1 MQPNS
6 VGLEEVDGVE
16 ITILMDNYVDL
27 LMVSGE
33 VAKQP
38 RLEDTLGEAQSRLI
52 AEHGFCA
59 LVTVIADGRRESI
72 LFDAGLS
79 PDGVLHNIDILET
92 SLADVRAIVLSHGHA
107 DHTGALVGLLQRL
120 DKRKLPLIAHPDA
133 FLQRKVVIPD
143 GREVKLPPPDR
154 EALLKE
160 GAELIE
166 SKEPSLLLDKRALV
180 TGQIARTTAFEKGF
194 PIHHSLVDGRWQPDP
209 WIYDDQ
215 ALVFH
220 LRGKG
225 LAILTGC
232 GHAGV
237 INIIKHARN
246 VTGIE
251 NVYALIGGFHLGGP
265 LFEAIIPQTV
275 EELKAA
281 APRVVVPGHCTGWK
295 AVHEMARAMPGAF
308 IQNSVGTRYV
318 L

>member
-1 MQPNS
+1 MQANS
-6 VGLEEVDGVE
+6 VGLKEVDSVE

-27 LMVSGE
+27 LMVSSE
-33 VAKQP
+33 VARQP
-38 RLEDTLGEAQSRLI
+38 SVGDTVGEKQSRLI

-59 LVTVIADGRRESI
+59 LVSMIADGQRESI

-79 PDGVLHNIDILET
+79 PDGVLHNMDILET
-92 SLADVRAIVLSHGHA
+92 PLADVRAIVLSHGHA
-107 DHTGALVGLLQRL
+107 DHTGALIGLLRRL
-120 DKRKLPLIAHPDA
+120 GKRGLPLIAHPDA
-133 FLQRKVVIPD
+133 FLQRKVVIPG

-154 EALLKE
+154 GALLQE
-160 GAELIE
+160 GVEIVE
-166 SKEPSLLLDKRALV
+166 DREPSLLLDNRALV
-180 TGQIARTTAFEKGF
+180 TGQVARTTAFEKGF

-215 ALVFH
+215 SLVFH
-220 LRGKG
+220 VRGKG

-237 INIIKHARN
+237 INIIRHARN

-251 NVYALIGGFHLGGP
+251 NVYALIGGFHLSGP

-281 APRVVVPGHCTGWK
+281 APQVVVPGHCTGWK
-295 AVHEMARAMPGAF
+295 AVHAIARAMPEAF
-308 IQNSVGTRYV
+308 IQNSVGTQYV

>member
-1 MQPNS
+1 MRPNS
-6 VGLEEVDGVE
+6 VGLEEVDSVE

-27 LMVSGE
+27 LMTSSE
-33 VAKQP
+33 IARQP
-38 RLEDTLGEAQSRLI
+38 RVGDTVGEAQSRLI

-92 SLADVRAIVLSHGHA
+92 PLADVRAIVLSHGHA
-107 DHTGALVGLLQRL
+107 DHTGALLGLLRRL
-120 DKRKLPLIAHPDA
+120 GKRGLPLIAHPDA

-154 EALLKE
+154 GALLQE
-160 GAELIE
+160 GVQLVEG
-166 SKEPSLLLDKRALV
+166 KEPSLLLDKRALV
-180 TGQIARTTAFEKGF
+180 TGQVARTTDFEKGF
-194 PIHHSLVDGRWQPDP
+194 PIHHSLIDDRWQHDP

-215 ALVFH
+215 ALVFNV
-220 LRGKG
+220 RGKG

-237 INIIKHARN
+237 INIIRHARN

-251 NVYALIGGFHLGGP
+251 NVYALIGGFHLSGP

-281 APRVVVPGHCTGWK
+281 APQVMVPGHCTGWK
-295 AVHEMARAMPGAF
+295 AVHAIARAMPEAF

>member
-1 MQPNS
+1 MQAKS
-6 VGLEEVDGVE
+6 IGLEKADSVE

-27 LMVSGE
+27 LMASSE

-38 RLEDTLGEAQSRLI
+38 RLGDTAGEKQSRLM

-59 LVTVIADGRRESI
+59 LATVITDGHRQSM

-79 PDGVLHNIDILET
+79 PDGVLHNIDALET
-92 SLADVRAIVLSHGHA
+92 PLAEVRGVVLSHGHP
-107 DHTGALVGLLQRL
+107 DHTGALIATLRQVS
-120 DKRKLPLIAHPDA
+120 KRGLPLIAHPDA
-133 FLQRKVVIPD
+133 FLQRKIVLPN
-143 GREVKLPPPDR
+143 GQEMKLPPLER
-154 EALLKE
+154 GALLDE
-160 GAELIE
+160 GVELVE
-166 SKEPSLLLDKRALV
+166 TKEPVLLLDRRTLV
-180 TGQIARTTAFEKGF
+180 TGQVARTTDFEKGM
-194 PIHHSLVDGRWQPDP
+194 PVHHSLVDGRWQPDP

-237 INIIKHARN
+237 INTMRHARDL
-246 VTGIE
+246 TGVE
-251 NVYALIGGFHLGGP
+251 EVYAVIGGLHLTGP

-275 EELKAA
+275 EELRAA
-281 APRVVVPGHCTGWK
+281 APQVVVPMHCTGWK
-295 AVHEMARAMPGAF
+295 AVHAIARAMPEAF

>member
-1 MQPNS
+1 MQPS
-6 VGLEEVDGVE
+6 GIGLKEVESVE
-16 ITILMDNYVDL
+16 ITILIDNYVDL

-33 VAKQP
+33 VARQP
-38 RLEDTLGEAQSRLI
+38 RLEDTLGEAQSTLI
-52 AEHGFCA
+52 AEHGFSA

-92 SLADVRAIVLSHGHA
+92 PLGDVQAVVLSHGHA
-107 DHTGALVGLLQRL
+107 DHTGALIGLLRRL
-120 DKRKLPLIAHPDA
+120 GKRDLPLVAHPDA

-154 EALLKE
+154 GALLQE
-160 GAELIE
+160 GVKLVEG
-166 SKEPSLLLDKRALV
+166 KEPSLLLDKRALV
-180 TGQIARTTAFEKGF
+180 TGQIARTTDFEKGF
-194 PIHHSLVDGRWQPDP
+194 PIHHALVDGRWQPDP

-215 ALVFH
+215 ALVFNV
-220 LRGKG
+220 RGKG

-237 INIIKHARN
+237 INIIRHARN
-246 VTGIE
+246 VTGVE
-251 NVYALIGGFHLGGP
+251 SVYTLMGGFHLSGP

-281 APRVVVPGHCTGWK
+281 APQVLVPTHCTGWK
-295 AVHEMARAMPGAF
+295 AVHEIAREMPGAF

>member
-1 MQPNS
+1 MQGNNA
-6 VGLEEVDGVE
+6 GLEEVDGVE

-27 LMVSGE
+27 LMISGE
-33 VAKQP
+33 IAKQP
-38 RLEDTLGEAQSRLI
+38 RLGDTVGEKQSRLI
-52 AEHGFCA
+52 AEHGFSA

-92 SLADVRAIVLSHGHA
+92 PLADVRAIVLSHGHA
-107 DHTGALVGLLQRL
+107 DHTGALVGLLRRL
-120 DKRKLPLIAHPDA
+120 GKRGLPLIAHPDA

-154 EALLKE
+154 GALLQE
-160 GAELIE
+160 GVDLVE

-180 TGQIARTTAFEKGF
+180 TGQVARTTDFEKGF
-194 PIHHSLVDGRWQPDP
+194 PIHHSLVDDRWQPDP

-295 AVHEMARAMPGAF
+295 AVHAIARAMPGAF

>member
-6 VGLEEVDGVE
+6 VELEEVDSVE

-33 VAKQP
+33 VARQP
-38 RLEDTLGEAQSRLI
+38 RVGDTVGEKQSRLI

-59 LVTVIADGRRESI
+59 LVTVIADGWRESI

-92 SLADVRAIVLSHGHA
+92 PLDDVRALVLSHGHA
-107 DHTGALVGLLQRL
+107 DHTGALIGLLRRL
-120 DKRKLPLIAHPDA
+120 GKRELPLIAHPDA
-133 FLQRKVVIPD
+133 FLQRKVVLPD

-154 EALLKE
+154 GALLQE
-160 GAELIE
+160 GVEIVE
-166 SKEPSLLLDKRALV
+166 DREPSLLLDKRALV
-180 TGQIARTTAFEKGF
+180 TGQVARTTAFEKGF

-215 ALVFH
+215 SLVFH
-220 LRGKG
+220 IRGKG

-237 INIIKHARN
+237 INIIRHARN
-246 VTGIE
+246 VTGVE
-251 NVYALIGGFHLGGP
+251 NVYAVIGGFHLSGP

-295 AVHEMARAMPGAF
+295 AVHAIARAMPEAF
-308 IQNSVGTRYV
+308 IQNSVGTQYV

>member
-1 MQPNS
+1 MQSNS

-27 LMVSGE
+27 LMASSE
-33 VAKQP
+33 VARQP
-38 RLEDTLGEAQSRLI
+38 RLGETVGEKQSRLI
-52 AEHGFCA
+52 AEHGFSA
-59 LVTVIADGRRESI
+59 LATVIANGRRESI

-107 DHTGALVGLLQRL
+107 DHTGALIGLLRRL
-120 DKRKLPLIAHPDA
+120 DRRGLPLIAHPDA

-154 EALLKE
+154 GALLQE
-160 GAELIE
+160 GVQLVE

-180 TGQIARTTAFEKGF
+180 SGQVARTTDFEKGF
-194 PIHHSLVDGRWQPDP
+194 PIHHALVDGRWQPDP

-215 ALVFH
+215 ALLFQV
-220 LRGKG
+220 RGKG

-237 INIIKHARN
+237 INIIRNARSL
-246 VTGIE
+246 TGIE
-251 NVYALIGGFHLGGP
+251 NVYALIGGFHLSGP
-265 LFEAIIPQTV
+265 LFEAIIPRTV

-281 APRVVVPGHCTGWK
+281 APQVVVPGHCTGWK
-295 AVHEMARAMPGAF
+295 AVHEIARAMPEAF
-308 IQNSVGTRYV
+308 IQTSVGTRYM

>member
-1 MQPNS
+1 MQAKS
-6 VGLEEVDGVE
+6 VGLEQVDSVE
-16 ITILMDNYVDL
+16 ITTLMDNYIDL
-27 LMVSGE
+27 LMVSTE
-33 VAKQP
+33 VARQP
-38 RLEDTLGEAQSRLI
+38 RLGDTLGEEQTRLI
-52 AEHGFCA
+52 GEHGFCA
-59 LVTVIADGRRESI
+59 LVTVTADGRRESI

-79 PDGVLHNIDILET
+79 PDGVLHNIDILEDP
-92 SLADVRAIVLSHGHA
+92 LADVRAIVLSHGHA
-107 DHTGALVGLLQRL
+107 DHTGALVGLLRRL
-120 DKRKLPLIAHPDA
+120 GKRGLPLIAHPDA
-133 FLQRKVVIPD
+133 FLQRKLVLPN
-143 GREVKLPPPDR
+143 GREVKMPPPDR
-154 EALLKE
+154 GALLQE

-166 SKEPSLLLDKRALV
+166 GKEPSLLLDKRALV
-180 TGQIARTTAFEKGF
+180 TGQVARTTGFEKGF
-194 PIHHSLVDGRWQPDP
+194 PIHHALVDGRWQPDP

-237 INIIKHARN
+237 INIIRHARN

-251 NVYALIGGFHLGGP
+251 NVYALIGGFHLTGP

-281 APRVVVPGHCTGWK
+281 APQVLVPTHCTGWK
-295 AVHEMARAMPGAF
+295 AVHEIARAMPDAF
-308 IQNSVGTRYV
+308 IQNSVGTRFV

>member
-1 MQPNS
+1 MQPDS
-6 VGLEEVDGVE
+6 VGLKEVDSVE

-27 LMVSGE
+27 LMISSE
-33 VAKQP
+33 IARQP
-38 RLEDTLGEAQSRLI
+38 RVGDTVGEEQSRLI

-79 PDGVLHNIDILET
+79 PDGVLHNMDILET
-92 SLADVRAIVLSHGHA
+92 PLDDVRAIVLSHGHA
-107 DHTGALVGLLQRL
+107 DHTGALIGLLRRL
-120 DKRKLPLIAHPDA
+120 GKRGLPLIAHPDA

-143 GREVKLPPPDR
+143 GREVKLPPPER
-154 EALLKE
+154 GALLQE
-160 GAELIE
+160 GVQLVEDR
-166 SKEPSLLLDKRALV
+166 EPSLLLDKRALV
-180 TGQIARTTAFEKGF
+180 TGQVARTTAFEKGF
-194 PIHHSLVDGRWQPDP
+194 PIHHSLVDDRWQPDP

-237 INIIKHARN
+237 INIIRHARN
-246 VTGIE
+246 VTGVE
-251 NVYALIGGFHLGGP
+251 NVYAVIGGFHLSGP

-275 EELKAA
+275 EELEAA

-295 AVHEMARAMPGAF
+295 AVHAIARAMPGAF
-308 IQNSVGTRYV
+308 IQNSVGTQFV

>member
-1 MQPNS
+1 MHPNS
-6 VGLEEVDGVE
+6 IGLKEVDGVE

-27 LMVSGE
+27 LMTSSE
-33 VAKQP
+33 VARQP
-38 RLEDTLGEAQSRLI
+38 RLGDTVGEKQSWLI

-59 LVTVIADGRRESI
+59 LVTVIADGQRESI

-92 SLADVRAIVLSHGHA
+92 PLADVRAIVLSHGHA
-107 DHTGALVGLLQRL
+107 DHTGALIGLVRRL
-120 DKRKLPLIAHPDA
+120 GKQKLPLIVHPDA

-143 GREVKLPPPDR
+143 GREVRLPPPDR
-154 EALLKE
+154 EELLQE
-160 GAELIE
+160 GVQLVED
-166 SKEPSLLLDKRALV
+166 KEPSLLLDKRALV
-180 TGQIARTTAFEKGF
+180 TGQVARTTDFEKGF
-194 PIHHSLVDGRWQPDP
+194 PIHHSLVDGSWQHDP
-209 WIYDDQ
+209 WIHDDQ
-215 ALVFH
+215 ALVFNV
-220 LRGKG
+220 RGKG

-237 INIIKHARN
+237 INIIRHARN

-251 NVYALIGGFHLGGP
+251 NVYALIGGFHLSGP

-281 APRVVVPGHCTGWK
+281 APQVVVPGHCTGWK
-295 AVHEMARAMPGAF
+295 AVHEIARAMPGAF
-308 IQNSVGTRYV
+308 IQNSVGTLFV

>member
-1 MQPNS
+1 MQANS
-6 VGLEEVDGVE
+6 VGLKEVDSVE
-16 ITILMDNYVDL
+16 ITTLMDNYVDL

-59 LVTVIADGRRESI
+59 LVTMIADDRRESI

-92 SLADVRAIVLSHGHA
+92 PLADVRAIVLSHGHA
-107 DHTGALVGLLQRL
+107 DHTGALIGLVRRL
-120 DKRKLPLIAHPDA
+120 GKRGLPLIAHPDA

-154 EALLKE
+154 EALLQE
-160 GAELIE
+160 GVNIIE
-166 SKEPSLLLDKRALV
+166 DKEPSLLLDKRALV
-180 TGQIARTTAFEKGF
+180 TGQIARTTDFEKGF

-215 ALVFH
+215 ALIFNV
-220 LRGKG
+220 RGKG

-237 INIIKHARN
+237 INIIRHARN

-251 NVYALIGGFHLGGP
+251 NVYALIGGFHLSGP

-281 APRVVVPGHCTGWK
+281 APQVVVPTHCTGWK
-295 AVHEMARAMPGAF
+295 AVHEIARAMPGAF
-308 IQNSVGTRYV
+308 IQNSVGTRFV

>member
-1 MQPNS
+1 MQSNS
-6 VGLEEVDGVE
+6 VGLKEVDGVE

-27 LMVSGE
+27 LMTSSE

-38 RLEDTLGEAQSRLI
+38 TVGDTVGEKQSRLI
-52 AEHGFCA
+52 GEHGFCA
-59 LVTVIADGRRESI
+59 LVTVIANGQRESI

-107 DHTGALVGLLQRL
+107 DHTGALVGLLRRL
-120 DKRKLPLIAHPDA
+120 DKRGLPLIAHPDA

-143 GREVKLPPPDR
+143 GREVKLPPPER
-154 EALLKE
+154 EALLQE

-166 SKEPSLLLDKRALV
+166 SKEPSLLLDNRVLV
-180 TGQIARTTAFEKGF
+180 TGQVARTTDFEKGF
-194 PIHHSLVDGRWQPDP
+194 PIHHALVDGSWQPDP

-220 LRGKG
+220 VRGKG

-237 INIIKHARN
+237 VNTIRHARN

-251 NVYALIGGFHLGGP
+251 NVYALIGGFHLSGP

-281 APRVVVPGHCTGWK
+281 APQVVVPGHCTGWK
-295 AVHEMARAMPGAF
+295 AAHAIARAMPGAF
-308 IQNSVGTRYV
+308 IQNSVGTQFV

>member
-1 MQPNS
+1 MQAKS
-6 VGLEEVDGVE
+6 VGLEQVDSVE
-16 ITILMDNYVDL
+16 ITTLMDNYIDL
-27 LMVSGE
+27 LMVSSE
-33 VAKQP
+33 VARQP
-38 RLEDTLGEAQSRLI
+38 RLGDTLGEEQTRLI
-52 AEHGFCA
+52 GEHGFCA
-59 LVTVIADGRRESI
+59 LVTVTADGRRESI

-79 PDGVLHNIDILET
+79 PDGVLHNIDILEDP
-92 SLADVRAIVLSHGHA
+92 LADVRAIVLSHGHA
-107 DHTGALVGLLQRL
+107 DHTGALVGLLRRL
-120 DKRKLPLIAHPDA
+120 GKRGLPLIAHPDA
-133 FLQRKVVIPD
+133 FLQRKLVLPN
-143 GREVKLPPPDR
+143 GREVKMPPPDR
-154 EALLKE
+154 GALLQE

-166 SKEPSLLLDKRALV
+166 GKEPSLLLDKRALV
-180 TGQIARTTAFEKGF
+180 TGQVARTTGFEKGF
-194 PIHHSLVDGRWQPDP
+194 PIHHALVDGRWQPDP

-237 INIIKHARN
+237 INIIRHARN

-251 NVYALIGGFHLGGP
+251 NVYALIGGFHLTGP

-281 APRVVVPGHCTGWK
+281 APQVLVPTHCTGWK
-295 AVHEMARAMPGAF
+295 AVHEIARAMPDAF
-308 IQNSVGTRYV
+308 IQNSVGTRFV

>member
-1 MQPNS
+1 MRPNS
-6 VGLEEVDGVE
+6 VGLAEVDSVE

-33 VAKQP
+33 IAKQP
-38 RLEDTLGEAQSRLI
+38 RVGDTVGEKQSRLI

-59 LVTVIADGRRESI
+59 LVTVIADGQRESI

-92 SLADVRAIVLSHGHA
+92 PLADVRAIVLSHGHA
-107 DHTGALVGLLQRL
+107 DHTGALIGLLRRL
-120 DKRKLPLIAHPDA
+120 GKRELPLIAHPDA

-154 EALLKE
+154 GALLQE
-160 GAELIE
+160 GVELVE
-166 SKEPSLLLDKRALV
+166 DREPSLLLDKRALV
-180 TGQIARTTAFEKGF
+180 TGQVARTTDFEKGF

-220 LRGKG
+220 VRGKG

-237 INIIKHARN
+237 INIIRHARN

-251 NVYALIGGFHLGGP
+251 NVYAVIGGFHLSGP

-275 EELKAA
+275 EELQKAA
-281 APRVVVPGHCTGWK
+281 PQVAVPGHCTGWK
-295 AVHEMARAMPGAF
+295 AVHAIARAMPEAF
-308 IQNSVGTRYV
+308 IQGSVGTTYV

>member
-1 MQPNS
+1 MQGNNA
-6 VGLEEVDGVE
+6 GLEEVDGVE

-27 LMVSGE
+27 LMISSE
-33 VAKQP
+33 IAKQP
-38 RLEDTLGEAQSRLI
+38 RLGDTVGEKQSRLI
-52 AEHGFCA
+52 AEHGFSA

-92 SLADVRAIVLSHGHA
+92 PLADVRAIVLSHGHA
-107 DHTGALVGLLQRL
+107 DHTGALVGLLRRL
-120 DKRKLPLIAHPDA
+120 GKRGLPLIAHPDA

-154 EALLKE
+154 GALLQE
-160 GAELIE
+160 GVDLVE

-180 TGQIARTTAFEKGF
+180 TGQVARTTDFEKGF
-194 PIHHSLVDGRWQPDP
+194 PIHHSLVDDRWQPDP

-251 NVYALIGGFHLGGP
+251 NVYALTGGFHLGGP

-295 AVHEMARAMPGAF
+295 AVHAIARAMPGAF

>member
-1 MQPNS
+1 MQANS
-6 VGLEEVDGVE
+6 VGLKEVDSVE

-27 LMVSGE
+27 LMTSSE
-33 VAKQP
+33 VARQP
-38 RLEDTLGEAQSRLI
+38 RVGDTVGGKQSRLI

-59 LVTVIADGRRESI
+59 LATVIADGQRESI

-79 PDGVLHNIDILET
+79 PDGVLHNIDILEPP
-92 SLADVRAIVLSHGHA
+92 LVDVRAIVLSHGHA
-107 DHTGALVGLLQRL
+107 DHTGALLGLLRRL
-120 DKRKLPLIAHPDA
+120 GKRGLPLIAHPDA

-154 EALLKE
+154 EALLQE
-160 GAELIE
+160 GVDLIE
-166 SKEPSLLLDKRALV
+166 SKEPSLLLDNRALV
-180 TGQIARTTAFEKGF
+180 TGQVARTTSFEKGF
-194 PIHHSLVDGRWQPDP
+194 PVHHSLIDGGWQPDP

-215 ALVFH
+215 SLVFH

-237 INIIKHARN
+237 INIIRHARN

-251 NVYALIGGFHLGGP
+251 KVYALIGGFHLSGP

-281 APRVVVPGHCTGWK
+281 APQVVVPGHCTGWK
-295 AVHEMARAMPGAF
+295 AIHEIARAMPGAF
-308 IQNSVGTRYV
+308 IQNSAGTQYV

>member
-1 MQPNS
+1 MQANS
-6 VGLEEVDGVE
+6 VGLKEVDSVE

-27 LMVSGE
+27 LMVSSE
-33 VAKQP
+33 VARQP
-38 RLEDTLGEAQSRLI
+38 RLGDTMGEKQSRLI

-59 LVTVIADGRRESI
+59 LISMIADGQRESI

-92 SLADVRAIVLSHGHA
+92 PLAEVQAIVLSHGHA
-107 DHTGALVGLLQRL
+107 DHTGALIGLLRRL
-120 DKRKLPLIAHPDA
+120 DKRGLPLIAHPDA
-133 FLQRKVVIPD
+133 FLERKVVIPG

-154 EALLKE
+154 GALLQE
-160 GAELIE
+160 GVEIVE
-166 SKEPSLLLDKRALV
+166 GRKPSLLLDNRALV
-180 TGQIARTTAFEKGF
+180 TGQVARTTAFEKGF
-194 PIHHSLVDGRWQPDP
+194 LIHHSLIDGRWQPDP

-215 ALVFH
+215 SLVFH
-220 LRGKG
+220 IRGKG

-237 INIIKHARN
+237 INIIRHARN

-251 NVYALIGGFHLGGP
+251 NVYALIGGFHLSGP

-281 APRVVVPGHCTGWK
+281 ALGVVVPGHCTGWK
-295 AVHEMARAMPGAF
+295 AVHAIAQAMPEAF
-308 IQNSVGTRYV
+308 IQNSVGTQFV

>member
-27 LMVSGE
+27 LMVSSE

-38 RLEDTLGEAQSRLI
+38 RLGDTVGEKQSRLI
-52 AEHGFCA
+52 AEHGFSA
-59 LVTVIADGRRESI
+59 LVTVIANGRPESI

-92 SLADVRAIVLSHGHA
+92 PLADVRAIVLSHGHA
-107 DHTGALVGLLQRL
+107 DHTGALIGLLRRL
-120 DKRKLPLIAHPDA
+120 DKRGLPLIAHPDA

-154 EALLKE
+154 GALLQK
-160 GAELIE
+160 GVDVIE
-166 SKEPSLLLDKRALV
+166 RKEPSLLLDKRALV
-180 TGQIARTTAFEKGF
+180 TGQVARTTDFEKGF
-194 PIHHSLVDGRWQPDP
+194 PIHHSLVDGSWQPDP

-237 INIIKHARN
+237 INIIRHAQN
-246 VTGIE
+246 VTGVE
-251 NVYALIGGFHLGGP
+251 EVYAVIGGFHLSGP

-281 APRVVVPGHCTGWK
+281 APQVVVPGHCTGWK
-295 AVHEMARAMPGAF
+295 AVHAIAQAMPEAF
-308 IQNSVGTRYV
+308 IQNSVGTRYM

>member
-1 MQPNS
+1 MKPKG
-6 VGLEEVDGVE
+6 VGLKEVDGVE

-27 LMVSGE
+27 LMTSSE
-33 VAKQP
+33 VARQP
-38 RLEDTLGEAQSRLI
+38 RLEDTLGEKQSRLI

-59 LVTVIADGRRESI
+59 LVTVTADGRQESI

-92 SLADVRAIVLSHGHA
+92 PLGDVRAVVLSHGHA
-107 DHTGALVGLLQRL
+107 DHTGALLGLLRRL
-120 DKRKLPLIAHPDA
+120 GKRGLPLIAHPDA

-143 GREVKLPPPDR
+143 GREVKLPPPNR
-154 EALLKE
+154 EVLLRE
-160 GAELIE
+160 GVDLVE
-166 SKEPSLLLDKRALV
+166 SKEPSLLLDNRALV
-180 TGQIARTTAFEKGF
+180 TGQVARTTDFEKGF
-194 PIHHSLVDGRWQPDP
+194 PIHHALIDGSWQPDP

-220 LRGKG
+220 VRGKG

-237 INIIKHARN
+237 INIIRHARD
-246 VTGIE
+246 VTG
-251 NVYALIGGFHLGGP
+251 VQDLYALIGGFHLSGP

-275 EELKAA
+275 QELKAA

-295 AVHEMARAMPGAF
+295 AVHEIARAMPEAF
-308 IQNSVGTRYV
+308 IQDSVGTQYV

>member
-1 MQPNS
+1 MRPNS
-6 VGLEEVDGVE
+6 VGLEEVDSVE

-27 LMVSGE
+27 LMVSSE
-33 VAKQP
+33 IARQP
-38 RLEDTLGEAQSRLI
+38 RVGDTVGEKQSRLI
-52 AEHGFCA
+52 AEHGFSA
-59 LVTVIADGRRESI
+59 LVTVIADGQRESI

-92 SLADVRAIVLSHGHA
+92 PLADVRAIVLSHGHA
-107 DHTGALVGLLQRL
+107 DHTGALIGLLRRL
-120 DKRKLPLIAHPDA
+120 GKRELPLIAHPDA
-133 FLQRKVVIPD
+133 FLQRKVILPER
-143 GREVKLPPPDR
+143 GEVKLPPPDR
-154 EALLKE
+154 GALLQE
-160 GAELIE
+160 GVELIE
-166 SKEPSLLLDKRALV
+166 GKEPSLLLDKRALV
-180 TGQIARTTAFEKGF
+180 TGQVARTTDFEKGF

-237 INIIKHARN
+237 INIIRHARK

-251 NVYALIGGFHLGGP
+251 NVYAVIGGFHLSGP
-265 LFEAIIPQTV
+265 LFEAIIPQTA
-275 EELKAA
+275 EELKRA
-281 APRVVVPGHCTGWK
+281 APQVVVPGHCTGWK
-295 AVHEMARAMPGAF
+295 AVHAIARAMPDAF
-308 IQNSVGTRYV
+308 IQNSVGTRFV

>member
-1 MQPNS
+1 MQANS
-6 VGLEEVDGVE
+6 VGLKEVDSVE

-27 LMVSGE
+27 LMVSSE
-33 VAKQP
+33 VARQP
-38 RLEDTLGEAQSRLI
+38 SVGDTVGEKQSRLI

-59 LVTVIADGRRESI
+59 LVSMIADGQRESI

-92 SLADVRAIVLSHGHA
+92 PLAEVQAIVLSHGHA
-107 DHTGALVGLLQRL
+107 DHTGALIGLLRRL
-120 DKRKLPLIAHPDA
+120 SKRGLPLIVHPDA
-133 FLQRKVVIPD
+133 FLERKVVIPG

-154 EALLKE
+154 GALLQE
-160 GAELIE
+160 GVEIVE
-166 SKEPSLLLDKRALV
+166 DREPSLLLDNRALV
-180 TGQIARTTAFEKGF
+180 TGQVARTTAFEKGF

-215 ALVFH
+215 SLVFH
-220 LRGKG
+220 VRGKG

-237 INIIKHARN
+237 INIIRHARN

-251 NVYALIGGFHLGGP
+251 NVYALIGGFHLSGP

-295 AVHEMARAMPGAF
+295 AVHAIAQAMPDAF
-308 IQNSVGTRYV
+308 IQDSVGTQFV

>member
-1 MQPNS
+1 MQGNS

-27 LMVSGE
+27 LMISSE
-33 VAKQP
+33 IAKQP
-38 RLEDTLGEAQSRLI
+38 RLGDTVGDKQSRLI
-52 AEHGFCA
+52 AEHGFSA

-107 DHTGALVGLLQRL
+107 DHTGALVGLLRRL
-120 DKRKLPLIAHPDA
+120 GKRGLPLIAHPDA

-154 EALLKE
+154 GALLQE
-160 GAELIE
+160 GVQLVEG
-166 SKEPSLLLDKRALV
+166 KEPSLLLDKRALV
-180 TGQIARTTAFEKGF
+180 TGQVARTTDFEKGF
-194 PIHHSLVDGRWQPDP
+194 PIHHALIDGRWQPDP

>member
-6 VGLEEVDGVE
+6 VGLKEADSVE

-27 LMVSGE
+27 LMVSSE
-33 VAKQP
+33 VARQP
-38 RLEDTLGEAQSRLI
+38 SVGDTVGEEQSRLI

-59 LVTVIADGRRESI
+59 LVTVIADGQRESI

-92 SLADVRAIVLSHGHA
+92 PLADVRAIVLSHGHA
-107 DHTGALVGLLQRL
+107 DHTGALISLLRRL
-120 DKRKLPLIAHPDA
+120 GKRKLPLIAHPDA
-133 FLQRKVVIPD
+133 FLQRKVVIPG

-154 EALLKE
+154 GALLQE
-160 GAELIE
+160 GVEIVE
-166 SKEPSLLLDKRALV
+166 DREPSLLLDNRALV
-180 TGQIARTTAFEKGF
+180 TGQVARTTAFEKGF
-194 PIHHSLVDGRWQPDP
+194 LIHHSLVDGRWQPDP

-215 ALVFH
+215 SLVFH
-220 LRGKG
+220 VRGKG

-237 INIIKHARN
+237 INIIRHARN

-251 NVYALIGGFHLGGP
+251 NVYALIGGFHLSGP

-281 APRVVVPGHCTGWK
+281 SLQVVVPGHCTGWK
-295 AVHEMARAMPGAF
+295 AVHTIARAMPDAF
-308 IQNSVGTRYV
+308 IQNSVGTQFV

>member
-1 MQPNS
+1 MQPDRLA
-6 VGLEEVDGVE
+6 LEQVDSVE
-16 ITILMDNYVDL
+16 ITILIDNYVDL
-27 LMVSGE
+27 LMPSSE

-38 RLEDTLGEAQSRLI
+38 RLGDTVGEKQSRLI

-59 LVTVIADGRRESI
+59 LATVIADSRRESI

-92 SLADVRAIVLSHGHA
+92 PLADVGAVVLSHGHA
-107 DHTGALVGLLQRL
+107 DHTGALIGLLRQMG
-120 DKRKLPLIAHPDA
+120 KRGLPLIAHPDA
-133 FLQRKVVIPD
+133 FLQRKVVLPN
-143 GREVKLPPPDR
+143 GREVKMPPPDR
-154 EALLKE
+154 GALLQE
-160 GAELIE
+160 GVRLVEG
-166 SKEPSLLLDKRALV
+166 KEPSLLLDRRALV
-180 TGQIARTTAFEKGF
+180 TGQVARTTDYEKGM
-194 PIHHSLVDGRWQPDP
+194 PVHHALVDGRWQPDP

-220 LRGKG
+220 VRGKG

-237 INIIKHARN
+237 INIIRHARS

-251 NVYALIGGFHLGGP
+251 TVYALIGGFHLSGP

-275 EELKAA
+275 EDLQEA
-281 APRVVVPGHCTGWK
+281 APQVVVPTHCTGWK
-295 AVHEMARAMPGAF
+295 AIHEIARAMPGAF